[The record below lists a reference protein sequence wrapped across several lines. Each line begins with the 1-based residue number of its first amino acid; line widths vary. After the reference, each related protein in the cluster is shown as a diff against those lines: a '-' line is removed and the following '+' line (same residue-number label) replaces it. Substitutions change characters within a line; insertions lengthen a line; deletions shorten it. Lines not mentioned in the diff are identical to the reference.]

1 MHEKLIKMKS
11 KEIVLIFFSIKYVHF
26 VLVINFFK
34 NLILSQ
40 KKRKEKEKRTT
51 SRGGGRGLSF
61 QIFSLI
67 IL

>member
-26 VLVINFFK
+26 VLVINFLK

-40 KKRKEKEKRTT
+40 KKEKKKKKEPQVGVE
-51 SRGGGRGLSF
+51 GGGWAF
-61 QIFSLI
+61 KFFH
-67 IL
+67 